1 LKRKIPFEKMKNRA
15 SNGTMFSTEDFII
28 ATFCCI
34 DDLWAQVTQ
43 GKRIRPGG
51 FTPSLSDSEVI
62 TMEVVGEFLGIE
74 TDKGIWNYFRTHW
87 LNLFPSIKSRTT
99 FSRQASNLWCY
110 KQKLQRL
117 LAVNLGGFNE
127 PIHLIDGFPI
137 PLCHYQRAKNCR

>member
-1 LKRKIPFEKMKNRA
+1 
-15 SNGTMFSTEDFII
+15 MFSTEDFII

-99 FSRQASNLWCY
+99 FSR
-110 KQKLQRL
+110 
-117 LAVNLGGFNE
+117 
-127 PIHLIDGFPI
+127 
-137 PLCHYQRAKNCR
+137 